1 MVNVEDIVKGQ
12 RTAESRWAKFG
23 PYYAMFPI
31 DFAFK
36 VVKRYSRK
44 GDFIIDPFAGRGS
57 SIFAGGVLERHSL
70 GIEINPVG
78 WLYGSTKLNPADQQL
93 VFDRLAYIY
102 KLRNYY
108 TKSIEPLPEFYRF
121 CYCDEVLKFLL
132 AARKNLKWQTDRVDA
147 TLMSIIVVYLH
158 GKLGE
163 GLSNQM
169 RMTKAMGMNYS
180 IEWWK
185 ENGYLHPPEINPLE
199 FLTKKINWRYKKGV
213 PKISDS
219 SILFGDSSDE
229 LEKIAQ
235 RAANS
240 EIKFSLLFTSP
251 PYWSITDYY
260 ADQWLRLW
268 IMGGSPIPKS
278 NSHKHKGRF
287 SSKLEYYNLLDTI
300 FGYCS
305 QIMDPQ
311 RSTIYVRTD
320 IREYTYN
327 TTLEILKKH
336 FPSHKITIKKQP
348 FKRKTQTQLHGNS
361 SSENS
366 EVDIVLIKTI

>member
-1 MVNVEDIVKGQ
+1 MIKIDDIVKGQ
-12 RTAESRWAKFG
+12 QTAESRWAKFG

-36 VVKRYSRK
+36 VVKKYSRK

-78 WLYGSTKLNPADQQL
+78 WLYGSTKLNPAEQQSVL
-93 VFDRLAYIY
+93 NRLDSVY
-102 KLRNYY
+102 KLRNRY
-108 TKSIEPLPEFYRF
+108 TQSIEKLPEFYRF

-132 AARKNLKWQTDRVDA
+132 AARKNLKWQSNPIDA
-147 TLMSIIVVYLH
+147 TLMSIVIVYLH

-185 ENGYLHPPEINPLE
+185 EKGYLSPPEINPLE
-199 FLTKKINWRYKKGV
+199 FITKKIEWRYKKGT
-213 PKISDS
+213 PKIADS

-229 LEKIAQ
+229 LEKITQ
-235 RAANS
+235 RAKDA

-268 IMGGSPIPKS
+268 MLGEPAIPKS
-278 NSHKHKGRF
+278 NAHKHKGRF
-287 SSKLEYYNLLDTI
+287 GSKVEYYTLLDNI

-305 QIMDPQ
+305 QIMDPE

-320 IREYTYN
+320 IREYTFN

-336 FPSHKITIKKQP
+336 FPLHAIAIKKQP
-348 FKRKTQTQLHGNS
+348 FKKKTQTQLHGNS
-361 SSENS
+361 SKENG
-366 EVDIVLIKTI
+366 EVDIILTKR